1 MQEGL
6 HVLGQSDTVIEFLG
20 IQRLDLVQLEEQRE
34 REVLQACLVG
44 FRQPG
49 QRTLELVAD
58 VVAMHGL
65 VADDETDEVCR
76 VGELAAA

>member
-6 HVLGQSDTVIEFLG
+6 HVLGQADAVVEFLG
-20 IQRLDLVQLEEQRE
+20 IERLDFVQLEEQRE
-34 REVLQACLVG
+34 REVLQARLIS
-44 FRQPG
+44 FQQSG

-58 VVAMHGL
+58 IVAMHGL
-65 VADDETDEVCR
+65 IANDETDEVCG